1 LVSFSNAEAALVS
14 ELISNVSAF
23 TADNCKAHDLDA
35 VMKYALSNSDV
46 YYFAWTDFV
55 GGRNMGRG
63 LWQHLVMLS
72 VGILFRDDATQMD
85 DDIRSIIDDIYD
97 VLVPDTNLGGAVA
110 SCNIIEVMQPESW
123 LNQENNIPYVLV
135 NFRISLEESMGTC

>member
-1 LVSFSNAEAALVS
+1 MVSFSSAEAALVN
-14 ELISNVSAF
+14 ELVNNVSAF
-23 TADNCKAHDLDA
+23 TTNNCKAHDLDA
-35 VMKYALSNSDV
+35 VMQYALSNADV

-63 LWQHLVMLS
+63 LWQHTVMLS
-72 VGILFRDDATQMD
+72 IGILFRDGATQMD

-97 VLVPDTNLGGAVA
+97 VLVPDTNLGGAVT

-123 LNQENNIPYVLV
+123 LNKENNIPYVLV
-135 NFRISLEESMGTC
+135 RFRISLEETIGAC